1 MENNNVIDSKLSRR
15 TLLRGAVMGGTAA
28 SLASTLTL
36 GAALPTYASG
46 TDATSASEES
56 LPSGQQFEIHRGNM
70 RAIITEVGAT
80 LRVCEGAGQEFLFT
94 FSQNEMS
101 MFSEGQV
108 LIPFPNRIDHG
119 MYVFNG
125 VTEQL
130 PLSEPA
136 RQNAIHGLTRWMNWS
151 LVRREGH
158 RVILSLVLHA
168 QDGYPFV
175 LSLQETYT
183 LTDLG
188 LEVETVAQNIGSTA
202 LPYGHGHHPYL
213 TVGTALINPDLLLLP
228 ANSYFI
234 TNDRLIPIPPAV
246 SVAGTPFDFRT
257 MHAIDDVMMDTG
269 FTDLIF
275 DPDGFARVKLAAPG
289 GHPLVTVFMDSNH
302 QFLQVFTGD
311 ALPASAARRS
321 LAVEPYTCAANAF
334 NNGLGLRV
342 LEPGES
348 FTTLWGITV
357 SV

>member
-1 MENNNVIDSKLSRR
+1 MEDNNISDSKFSRR

-36 GAALPTYASG
+36 GAVLPAYASG
-46 TDATSASEES
+46 ADVTAGSEES
-56 LPSGQQFEIHRGNM
+56 LPSGLQFEIHRGNM
-70 RAIITEVGAT
+70 RAVITEVGAT
-80 LRVCEGAGQEFLFT
+80 LRVFEVGGQEFLFS
-94 FSQNEMS
+94 FSQDQMS

-108 LIPFPNRIDHG
+108 LIPFPNRIDMG
-119 MYVFNG
+119 SYVFNG

-136 RQNAIHGLTRWMNWS
+136 RQNAIHGLTRWMNWV
-151 LVRREGH
+151 LVRDEGH

-175 LSLQETYT
+175 VSLQETYA
-183 LTDLG
+183 LTDRG
-188 LEVETVAQNIGSTA
+188 LEVQTVAQNIGSTA

-213 TVGTALINPDLLLLP
+213 TVGTDLINPDTLLLP
-228 ANSYFI
+228 ANSFFL
-234 TNDRLIPIPPAV
+234 TNARLIPIPPAV
-246 SVAGTPFDFRT
+246 PVTGTPFDFRT
-257 MHAIDDVMMDTG
+257 PHAIGTVQMDTG

-275 DPDGFARVKLAAPG
+275 DADGFARVKLTAPG
-289 GHPLVTVFMDSNH
+289 GSPQVTVFMDSNH

-321 LAVEPYTCAANAF
+321 IAIEPYTSAANAF

-342 LEPGES
+342 LQPGES
-348 FTTLWGITV
+348 FTTLWGISV
-357 SV
+357 SI

>member
-1 MENNNVIDSKLSRR
+1 MENNNIIDSKFSRR

-36 GAALPTYASG
+36 GASLPAYASG
-46 TDATSASEES
+46 LDATSASEES
-56 LPSGQQFEIHRGNM
+56 LPSGRQFEIHREDK
-70 RAIITEVGAT
+70 RAVITEVGAT
-80 LRVCEGAGQEFLFT
+80 LRVFEVGGREFLFT

-130 PLSEPA
+130 PLSEPP
-136 RQNAIHGLTRWMNWS
+136 RQNAIHGLTRWMNWR
-151 LVRREGH
+151 LAGLEDH

-175 LSLQETYT
+175 LSLLETYE
-183 LTDLG
+183 LTSEG
-188 LEVETVAQNIGSTA
+188 LRVQTIAQNIGSTA

-213 TVGTALINPDLLLLP
+213 TVGTHLINPDILQLP
-228 ANSYFI
+228 AKSYFR
-234 TNDRLIPIPPAV
+234 TNNRLIPIPPAV

-257 MHAIDDVMMDTG
+257 PHAIGDVAMDTG

-289 GHPLVTVFMDSNH
+289 GSPHVTVFMDSNH
-302 QFLQVFTGD
+302 HFLQVFTGD
-311 ALPASAARRS
+311 ALPASSARRA
-321 LAVEPYTCAANAF
+321 LAIEPYTCAANAF

-342 LEPGES
+342 LQPGDS
-348 FTTLWGITV
+348 FTTVWGIAA

>member
-1 MENNNVIDSKLSRR
+1 MEDNEVTNRKFTRR
-15 TLLRGAVMGGTAA
+15 GFLGGAVISGTAL
-28 SLASTLTL
+28 SLSSTLGT
-36 GAALPTYASG
+36 ALPAYASRANPTG
-46 TDATSASEES
+46 DGSEES
-56 LPSGQQFEIHRGNM
+56 LPSGRQFEIRRGDK
-70 RAIITEVGAT
+70 RAVITEVGAG
-80 LRVCEGAGQEFLFT
+80 LRVFEVGGREFLFT
-94 FSQNEMS
+94 YGQNEMS

-151 LVRREGH
+151 TVSHGDDLLVM
-158 RVILSLVLHA
+158 SLVLHA

-175 LSLQETYT
+175 LGLRETYE
-183 LTDLG
+183 LTSKG
-188 LEVETVAQNIGSTA
+188 LRVQTEARNIGATS

-213 TVGTALINPDLLLLP
+213 TVGTDLINPDILQLP
-228 ANSYFI
+228 AQSYFL
-234 TNDRLIPIPPAV
+234 TNDRLIPLPPPV

-257 MHAIDDVMMDTG
+257 AHAIDGVQMDTG

-275 DPDGFARVKLAAPG
+275 DKDGFARVTLSAPG
-289 GHPLVTVFMDSNH
+289 GNPRVTVFMDSNH

-311 ALPASAARRS
+311 ALPAPVARRS
-321 LAVEPYTCAANAF
+321 IAIEPYTCAANAF

-342 LEPGES
+342 LQPGES
-348 FTTLWGITV
+348 FTTVWGIAV
-357 SV
+357 SI